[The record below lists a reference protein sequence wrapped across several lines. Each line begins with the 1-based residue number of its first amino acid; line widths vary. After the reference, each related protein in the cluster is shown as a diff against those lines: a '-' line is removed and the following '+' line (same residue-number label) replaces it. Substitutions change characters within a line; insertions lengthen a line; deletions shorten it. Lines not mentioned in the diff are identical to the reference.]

1 MMPQGF
7 PTIRTAAKR
16 QWQVIMAAMLRG
28 IRSRFFSHGLGYLIA
43 IAWPVTHILILVFI
57 FSAAGRAPPF
67 GDSPVLFVATGAVPF
82 IVFSYLARFMMI
94 GVINFK
100 PLLSLP
106 EVKLVDI
113 LIASAALETLS
124 VCAVTIIMII
134 LGVAFDIQVR
144 PNDMA
149 EAFFAIMAAVLLGLG
164 MGFLNSAILMLTP
177 MWMTGYTLI
186 NICMWAASGVMFVP
200 DHIPEPYRTWLS
212 YNPVLQCVEW
222 MRSAYYDG
230 YGHDLLDKP
239 YTIGWGVGTLFL
251 GLLLER
257 VIRGYALSLRG

>member
-1 MMPQGF
+1 MPQEF
-7 PTIRTAAKR
+7 TTFRSAAKR
-16 QWQVIMAAMLRG
+16 QRQVILAAILRG
-28 IRSRFFSHGLGYLIA
+28 IRSRFFSHGLGYLVA
-43 IAWPVTHILILVFI
+43 IAWPVTHILILVLI
-57 FSAAGRAPPF
+57 FSAAGRAAPF

-106 EVKLVDI
+106 EVKLLDI
-113 LIASAALETLS
+113 LIASAILETLS
-124 VCAVTIIMII
+124 VCTVTVVMIV
-134 LGVAFDIQVR
+134 LGVAFDIPIMPANVS
-144 PNDMA
+144 
-149 EAFFAIMAAVLLGLG
+149 EAFFAIMASVLLGLG

-177 MWMTGYTLI
+177 TWMTGYTLI

-200 DHIPEPYRTWLS
+200 DQIPDPYRTWLS

-222 MRSAYYDG
+222 MRSAYYEG
-230 YGHDLLDKP
+230 YGHTILDRT
-239 YTIGWGVGTLFL
+239 YTISWGVTTLFL

-257 VIRGYALSLRG
+257 LIRGYALSLRG